1 MKTIVVFN
9 QKGGVGKTSTV
20 TNMMSELTRRGK
32 KVLALDLDA
41 QANLTSFCKI
51 IDAKYTVKDVLSK
64 TVDLDEAICSTVY
77 GDIVPSDE
85 TLGLELLRFA
95 SDPSFILRVRTILER
110 LPQGR
115 YDFVLIDCPPAV
127 NQVTASALVAANY
140 VLIPTEMEYFSAVGV
155 GRIAETIEQI
165 KPFNNGIKVIGV
177 LLVKYNARRTLTK
190 ALESK
195 LSQSTREML
204 GCDIMNAKIRFTVDI
219 PSAQACGMSVYDYS
233 SKSKAAFD
241 YEELIAELLDKI
253 NINTQGDK
261 YHGRL

>member
-1 MKTIVVFN
+1 MEIIVVFN

-20 TNMMSELTRRGK
+20 TNMMAELTRRGK

-51 IDAKYTVKDVLSK
+51 IEPKHTIRDVLYKDVA
-64 TVDLDEAICSTVY
+64 LDSAIISTVY

-95 SDPSFILRVRTILER
+95 SDPSFVLRVRTILEG
-110 LPQGR
+110 LSQDR

-127 NQVTASALVAANY
+127 NQVTASALVSANY

-165 KPFNNGIKVIGV
+165 KPFNNGIRVIGV

-190 ALESK
+190 VLEGK
-195 LSQSTREML
+195 MAESTRALL
-204 GCDIMNAKIRFTVDI
+204 GCDVLSAKIRFTVDI
-219 PSAQACGMSVYDYS
+219 PSAQASGLSVHDYNI
-233 SKSKAAFD
+233 KSKATAD
-241 YEELIAELLDKI
+241 YCDLIDELLEKM
-253 NINTQGDK
+253 NVKEGVK
-261 YHGRL
+261 HHVK